1 MRARRGARAT
11 RARLAFASIRPLG
24 SVASLAK
31 NIRESSFNMTRR
43 GGGDLKMFRHP
54 KGRL

>member
-43 GGGDLKMFRHP
+43 GGG
-54 KGRL
+54 GGGGGGTENV